1 MTFSISGHCPRT
13 NMFGTAV
20 TSSSVCVAAR
30 CGNWVRAG
38 AGVIATQNI
47 TDPRLGAI
55 GVDLLA
61 RGYSAQGAIDQMV
74 ASNAHP
80 EVRQLAAV
88 DQDGRTAWYSGSGT
102 LGTNRVVEGDR
113 CVAAGNILS
122 SEDVPAMMVEAFS
135 ASPEAHLAERLV
147 QGLEAGLAA
156 GGEEGDVR
164 SAGVYVVHR
173 HVFPIVDLRV
183 DWHYTPIDELRNV
196 WEAYRPEMDAY
207 ITRATNPVAA
217 PSYGVP
223 GDM

>member
-20 TSSSVCVAAR
+20 SSSSICVAAR
-30 CGNWVRAG
+30 CGVWSRAG

-61 RGYSAQGAIDQMV
+61 RGYSAQGTIDQMV
-74 ASNAHP
+74 ASNANP
-80 EVRQLAAV
+80 DVRQIAAV

-102 LGTNRVVEGDR
+102 LGANRVVEGAG

-122 SEDVPAMMVEAFS
+122 SEEVPAMMVEAFS
-135 ASPEAHLAERLV
+135 ADPDAHLAERLL

-156 GGEEGDVR
+156 GGEVGEVR
-164 SAGVYVVHR
+164 SAGLYVVHR
-173 HVFPIVDLRV
+173 HIFPIVDVRV
-183 DWHYTPIDELRNV
+183 DWHDTPIGELRRV
-196 WEAYRPEMDAY
+196 WDLYEKEMDDY
-207 ITRATNPVAA
+207 VNRATHPDAA
-217 PSYGVP
+217 PKYGVP